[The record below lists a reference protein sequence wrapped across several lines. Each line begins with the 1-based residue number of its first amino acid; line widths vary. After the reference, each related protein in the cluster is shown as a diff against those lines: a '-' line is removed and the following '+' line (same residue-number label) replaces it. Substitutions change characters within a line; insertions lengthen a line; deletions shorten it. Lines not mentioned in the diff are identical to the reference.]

1 MLLRH
6 LIRGRLENAHWNG
19 QHGGPGDVHLNCYSE
34 ILGAG
39 VRLEMIEKWMGSE
52 NTETPYG
59 PLSRSVVLREN
70 SPKPIHPQSLL
81 LTLPCHSVSW
91 SDFLIW
97 YLMFHSCGLPGAMA
111 TSQPGRESAGE
122 ATSTLGALP
131 PLRAASDSAGLG
143 RPIVENAAET
153 GFKKQR
159 VLIF

>member
-1 MLLRH
+1 MPLRH

-34 ILGAG
+34 IMGAG

-111 TSQPGRESAGE
+111 TSQPGDRVCRGGRLNPGGSS
-122 ATSTLGALP
+122 TSQSSFWLC
-131 PLRAASDSAGLG
+131 
-143 RPIVENAAET
+143 RPGKAHCRKRCWNW
-153 GFKKQR
+153 
-159 VLIF
+159 L